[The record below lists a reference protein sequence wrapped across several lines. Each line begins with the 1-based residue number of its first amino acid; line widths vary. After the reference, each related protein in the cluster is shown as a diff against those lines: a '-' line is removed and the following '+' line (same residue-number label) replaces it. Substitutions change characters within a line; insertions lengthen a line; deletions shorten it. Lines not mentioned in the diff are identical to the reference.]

1 MTAPRLREQRRPPSP
16 PDRLPPRRGGR
27 PSSQTASAA
36 GRPAGLARTG
46 PGRVGPHPFVHALLV
61 TIAMLLPVAA
71 QAQAQEVV
79 LVSNMANQSAGSL
92 TISSAEYLYEI
103 SGYTLGEGEQRIA
116 QQFTTGANSGGYTL
130 RSVVLNLR
138 QARGA
143 GSEVHVAIHR
153 DSLGVPGTQLAVL
166 NTPANPLGTTPGA
179 AGNRTFSAASALS
192 LDARARYWVVL
203 KDTKNTGTP
212 GPEHYTA
219 STTFL
224 PDETGAAGFSIQ
236 NGHNTW
242 SSDVWTLL
250 WDFGG
255 SRYAKIRMEI
265 RGTVAAGPVTP
276 ITPSDDATLTGL
288 KVHDGSSNLTLTP
301 TFASSTLAYSASVGN
316 AVDEVTVTVTK
327 NHARA
332 AITFFDG
339 NDKALVDEDALA
351 GGFQVGSLAV
361 GPNTIKV
368 KVTAEDGTATQ
379 TYTVT
384 VTRQT
389 AVLDTTAPVVDF
401 PSVNNPGTEVVLPF
415 GEALDLVEGSQDAL
429 LIAAFTL
436 SVEGAE
442 RDIDTLK
449 WRTEL
454 QVAGGALV
462 LTPASG
468 IYKGQTVVVSYDKSE
483 AGSNPIADLADNE
496 LESFTTGSGGVDA
509 VANFSTARSVSAPT
523 NFTAG
528 VGNAQVTLSWDAPA
542 SDSDITRHE
551 YDFKTTGGYPE
562 TWTQIPNSGVGGANE
577 DGHTVTGLTNE
588 VAHTFQL
595 RAVKDGGFG
604 TAAKSDPVTP
614 TPGICDRTQEVQDG
628 ILAQLA
634 DVAECA
640 AVTVANLVTVTEL
653 HLYDENIT
661 ALKEGDFAGL
671 PAVTY
676 ISLNGNQLGALPAN
690 LFSGLASL
698 GVLNLGTNQLT
709 SLPDGLFSGLPAL
722 KTLDLSNNDLESLP
736 DGLFS
741 GLPPLAALKLDNNP
755 DTGDT
760 LPLTVTV
767 EKVGTDQARAK
778 VLAGAPFAVD
788 FTATVANG
796 SLAGGATTLG
806 VAVGSVD
813 GTPVT
818 VTRTAGIMA
827 AVTVD
832 IDLTTQPTLP
842 AGSHSGYE
850 FEKAPSGL
858 PATILPTAGNNAP
871 VFAETS
877 ETRELAENSA
887 ADTDVGLPIPEATDA
902 DSDDTLTYSME
913 GTDAASFDFDAS
925 TRQITTIAGVDYNYE
940 ATKNSYSVTV
950 KADDG
955 NGSTDTIAVTI
966 DVTDVNEKSAKPD
979 KPTLAAVTGSSTTL
993 TATWTKPDL
1002 DGGPDI
1008 AGYAVQYKV
1017 NTATTW
1023 EDFAHSDTAITTTI
1037 TGLTADTSY
1046 QVQVRAK
1053 NGETDSDW
1061 SDPSDAV
1068 KTNAEM
1074 STPTCTLNTG
1084 DLWCGVVTVADIV
1097 NGDGFAGTDGDLD
1110 DKTFSVGT
1118 NNYTINSIYVQ
1129 TGFNS
1134 GTLTFVLMSGLTS
1147 ADRAVLVLHLGS
1159 AEYEFSDATI
1169 SSSGLSYAWD
1179 AGLDWSSE
1187 SFVELRLR
1195 DGSNNAPE
1203 FSVELAAFTLLENS
1217 AADVVVGT
1225 VTATD
1230 ADDDTLTY
1238 SLEGTD
1244 AGSFAIDSGTG
1255 EIKTKTGVTY
1265 DYETKFDYEMT
1276 AKADDGNGGT
1286 DTVDVAIALLD
1297 DDTKSAKPDKPTLA
1311 PVPGSS
1317 TSLTATWTK
1326 PDLNGGTEI
1335 GGYDVAYRV
1344 GTTGTWELFEHIS
1357 TGVTTTIT
1365 GLTADTSYQARVRAA
1380 NDEAFS
1386 DWSDASDAVSTNADA
1401 SVVTLHLSDDE
1412 PLEDTERATVTAT
1425 VAPASPVPF
1434 TLTISATP
1442 VAPAT
1447 EDDFELSSARELV
1460 FAANATDSIGLV
1472 TIRPVVDDDPEPAD
1486 VVRVS
1491 GAVSNAAIPDPDDVT
1506 LTIINDDADI
1516 PQDIAID
1523 APESVDEDA
1532 GTAAVTVTLTTRRN
1546 TAPVIDVN
1554 LFYRRLSE
1562 TATPGNDYT
1571 LPSDLGTR
1579 FAIVPVSAFSPN
1591 AAGTAYVA
1599 QHAFMIGIVD
1609 DQEGETDE
1617 TIVFQIYS
1625 QNNDTG
1631 SPEHTITIRD
1641 NDAAVPGRPTGLTA
1655 LPKSQMR
1662 IQLAWT
1668 APADDGSFAI
1678 TGYRIEASEDAGSSW
1693 NVVDR
1698 TRDARTDFRHG
1709 GLSAGDTR
1717 HYRVSAISDAGASAP
1732 SNVAS
1737 ATTLSAGPAATN
1749 ANLPAPADV
1758 TAAPKLPRQI
1768 RFGWWTPIL
1777 GGGIDSYQYRMRA
1790 VGAGDW
1796 SDWTTVNRT
1805 AEAFHS
1811 RFVNDLD
1818 AGTAYE
1824 FQVRSV
1830 DKADTYSA
1838 AVSALATATGPQTI
1852 SIARP
1857 SGTVTEGEPLRFTLS
1872 RDQPHGRLMVI
1883 LRISETGDMLP
1894 QEGRQSNGLWTKSVY
1909 FGDGNATIPVVLET
1923 VDDGDASEPDSR
1935 VTVEVMPYPLYPG
1948 NSDNNKLY
1956 EVHGSRGSATKTVT
1970 ARGGTARSAALSVAD
1985 AEATEGE
1992 DATLDFLVRLDGNPG
2007 SEVTVDYGTR
2017 DGTATAGSDYTKTS
2031 GTLTFAPGEDEQTV
2045 SVPITD
2051 DAEEDDG
2058 ETFTLMLSNAS
2069 GAGFA
2074 NDDKE
2079 ATGTI
2084 RNTETTT
2091 TAELTAEFR
2100 DMPAEHD
2107 GESGFR
2113 FRVAFSEDIGISYRS
2128 LREDAFTMSGGRVTS
2143 GLRVD
2148 DRRDLFEMTVEPDG
2162 DGDVTITLQAG
2173 RECAVSGAICTKG
2186 ENRRKLTNTI
2196 TATVAGPPDDAPEPL
2211 TASFEGMPAEH
2222 RGEGG
2227 FHFRVAFSEDIGIS
2241 FRALR
2246 EDAFTV
2252 TGGRVTGGKRVDGR
2266 RDLFR
2271 MTVRPDSD
2279 GDVTITL
2286 PAGRECGVSGAI
2298 CTKGEPRRQL
2308 TNSPSATVGGP
2319 VGIAVADARVEEGAG
2334 AVLAFAVTLS
2344 RAASGTLTVDYA
2356 TSDGTATAGSD
2367 YTATSGT
2374 LTFTAGESSKT
2385 IEVTVLDDS
2394 HDEGEETLTLRLS
2407 DPSGGRLTD
2416 GEATG
2421 TIENRDPM
2429 PKAFMARF
2437 GRTAAVHVVE
2447 QVQERMEAP
2456 REVGFE
2462 AQFAGRQLR
2471 PDMVREMAVEFLN
2484 RLAPSVGA
2492 NRVGAGVQHPMA
2504 VSPVAGTASLGTPGL
2519 AGGAPMG
2526 TADELLGVAN
2536 PMGSMPG
2543 TQGGLNPQGHFG
2555 RGFGGGNM
2563 QTGSAFVMNHETRRG
2578 GILSFW
2584 SRGAQSQFYG
2594 REGELSLDGRVRTAM
2609 AGADYQTGPLV
2620 AGLSLSHSRGRG
2632 GYQGVDIGEVSSSVT
2647 GLYPWLGYQAT
2658 DRISVWGVTGYG
2670 KGSLSLTPG
2679 EGAALRSGLSMA
2691 LAAGG
2696 LRGELADSV
2705 VGGFGL
2711 AFKADALWVGTA
2723 HRRRGRT
2730 GSGNLAATDGRW

>member
-1 MTAPRLREQRRPPSP
+1 M
-16 PDRLPPRRGGR
+16 
-27 PSSQTASAA
+27 
-36 GRPAGLARTG
+36 
-46 PGRVGPHPFVHALLV
+46 
-61 TIAMLLPVAA
+61 
-71 QAQAQEVV
+71 
-79 LVSNMANQSAGSL
+79 
-92 TISSAEYLYEI
+92 
-103 SGYTLGEGEQRIA
+103 
-116 QQFTTGANSGGYTL
+116 
-130 RSVVLNLR
+130 
-138 QARGA
+138 
-143 GSEVHVAIHR
+143 
-153 DSLGVPGTQLAVL
+153 
-166 NTPANPLGTTPGA
+166 
-179 AGNRTFSAASALS
+179 
-192 LDARARYWVVL
+192 
-203 KDTKNTGTP
+203 
-212 GPEHYTA
+212 
-219 STTFL
+219 
-224 PDETGAAGFSIQ
+224 
-236 NGHNTW
+236 
-242 SSDVWTLL
+242 
-250 WDFGG
+250 
-255 SRYAKIRMEI
+255 
-265 RGTVAAGPVTP
+265 
-276 ITPSDDATLTGL
+276 
-288 KVHDGSSNLTLTP
+288 
-301 TFASSTLAYSASVGN
+301 
-316 AVDEVTVTVTK
+316 
-327 NHARA
+327 
-332 AITFFDG
+332 
-339 NDKALVDEDALA
+339 
-351 GGFQVGSLAV
+351 
-361 GPNTIKV
+361 
-368 KVTAEDGTATQ
+368 
-379 TYTVT
+379 
-384 VTRQT
+384 
-389 AVLDTTAPVVDF
+389 
-401 PSVNNPGTEVVLPF
+401 
-415 GEALDLVEGSQDAL
+415 
-429 LIAAFTL
+429 
-436 SVEGAE
+436 
-442 RDIDTLK
+442 
-449 WRTEL
+449 
-454 QVAGGALV
+454 
-462 LTPASG
+462 

-528 VGNAQVTLSWDAPA
+528 VGNAQVTLSWEAPA

-871 VFAETS
+871 VFAEAS

-1380 NDEAFS
+1380 NGEAFS

-1434 TLTISATP
+1434 TVTISATP

-1935 VTVEVMPYPLYPG
+1935 VTVEVMPYPLYPD

-1970 ARGGTARSAALSVAD
+1970 ARTESTRSAAPV
-1985 AEATEGE
+1985 G
-1992 DATLDFLVRLDGNPG
+1992 
-2007 SEVTVDYGTR
+2007 
-2017 DGTATAGSDYTKTS
+2017 
-2031 GTLTFAPGEDEQTV
+2031 
-2045 SVPITD
+2045 
-2051 DAEEDDG
+2051 
-2058 ETFTLMLSNAS
+2058 
-2069 GAGFA
+2069 
-2074 NDDKE
+2074 
-2079 ATGTI
+2079 
-2084 RNTETTT
+2084 
-2091 TAELTAEFR
+2091 
-2100 DMPAEHD
+2100 
-2107 GESGFR
+2107 
-2113 FRVAFSEDIGISYRS
+2113 
-2128 LREDAFTMSGGRVTS
+2128 GGR
-2143 GLRVD
+2143 GG
-2148 DRRDLFEMTVEPDG
+2148 DRGRGRDARLPG
-2162 DGDVTITLQAG
+2162 AAG
-2173 RECAVSGAICTKG
+2173 RESG
-2186 ENRRKLTNTI
+2186 L
-2196 TATVAGPPDDAPEPL
+2196 
-2211 TASFEGMPAEH
+2211 
-2222 RGEGG
+2222 GG
-2227 FHFRVAFSEDIGIS
+2227 
-2241 FRALR
+2241 
-2246 EDAFTV
+2246 
-2252 TGGRVTGGKRVDGR
+2252 DGR
-2266 RDLFR
+2266 LRD
-2271 MTVRPDSD
+2271 
-2279 GDVTITL
+2279 
-2286 PAGRECGVSGAI
+2286 A
-2298 CTKGEPRRQL
+2298 
-2308 TNSPSATVGGP
+2308 
-2319 VGIAVADARVEEGAG
+2319 
-2334 AVLAFAVTLS
+2334 
-2344 RAASGTLTVDYA
+2344 
-2356 TSDGTATAGSD
+2356 
-2367 YTATSGT
+2367 
-2374 LTFTAGESSKT
+2374 
-2385 IEVTVLDDS
+2385 
-2394 HDEGEETLTLRLS
+2394 
-2407 DPSGGRLTD
+2407 
-2416 GEATG
+2416 
-2421 TIENRDPM
+2421 
-2429 PKAFMARF
+2429 
-2437 GRTAAVHVVE
+2437 
-2447 QVQERMEAP
+2447 
-2456 REVGFE
+2456 
-2462 AQFAGRQLR
+2462 
-2471 PDMVREMAVEFLN
+2471 
-2484 RLAPSVGA
+2484 
-2492 NRVGAGVQHPMA
+2492 
-2504 VSPVAGTASLGTPGL
+2504 
-2519 AGGAPMG
+2519 
-2526 TADELLGVAN
+2526 
-2536 PMGSMPG
+2536 
-2543 TQGGLNPQGHFG
+2543 
-2555 RGFGGGNM
+2555 
-2563 QTGSAFVMNHETRRG
+2563 
-2578 GILSFW
+2578 
-2584 SRGAQSQFYG
+2584 
-2594 REGELSLDGRVRTAM
+2594 
-2609 AGADYQTGPLV
+2609 
-2620 AGLSLSHSRGRG
+2620 
-2632 GYQGVDIGEVSSSVT
+2632 
-2647 GLYPWLGYQAT
+2647 
-2658 DRISVWGVTGYG
+2658 
-2670 KGSLSLTPG
+2670 
-2679 EGAALRSGLSMA
+2679 
-2691 LAAGG
+2691 
-2696 LRGELADSV
+2696 
-2705 VGGFGL
+2705 
-2711 AFKADALWVGTA
+2711 
-2723 HRRRGRT
+2723 
-2730 GSGNLAATDGRW
+2730 